1 MKKMVTQATRPDNKI
16 QSSPKQCLTIDNE
29 SAIPFLVHVL
39 CENLELPISHQ
50 IDPGD
55 HFKFPSHIKCEI
67 AVEWS
72 DIPSMYVSDIV
83 FLCCCATFVLT
94 LPSAI
99 ITEGV
104 NNISFLFFVVWSM
117 VISVVVFLFCRPRI
131 SRPILV
137 TRNVP
142 KHTAFRFYQKR
153 SFIEGMLM
161 NQMFYDIAYKSR

>member
-1 MKKMVTQATRPDNKI
+1 MVTQATRPGDDFH
-16 QSSPKQCLTIDNE
+16 SSPNQYRLTIDNE
-29 SAIPFLVHVL
+29 SAIPFLVHIM
-39 CENLELPISHQ
+39 CENFELPMSHQ

-55 HFKFPSHIKCEI
+55 QFKFPSHIKCEI

-72 DIPSMYVSDIV
+72 DVPSMYVSDIV
-83 FLCCCATFVLT
+83 FLCCCATFVLA

-104 NNISFLFFVVWSM
+104 SNISVLFFVVWTL
-117 VISVVVFLFCRPRI
+117 VISVVIFLFCRPRI

-137 TRNVP
+137 TQTVS
-142 KHTAFRFYQKR
+142 KDTAFRFYQKR

-161 NQMFYDIAYKSR
+161 NQMFYDIANKSK